1 MLAEAECYLC
11 HLSQVLRV
19 LAIQNVDS
27 SEALRLTRESCHF
40 LAEINFGRTPPEI
53 SADLYKWLAAKTGT
67 DDPYFETKRQDIR
80 RALALYSRLKNKV
93 LEAPD
98 RLRKA
103 LLFSLAGNIID
114 FGAGEVG
121 EWPAEEDFLETEEL
135 AIDHYELISSYLKKA
150 TRIVFLG
157 DNAGETVFDRL
168 FIEQIGRQV
177 IYAVR
182 EGPIINDATIEEAR
196 LSGLEEVAK
205 VVSTGCQAPGTVL
218 DQCSPEFI
226 AILNQADLIISK
238 GQGNYECLEQ
248 LTGPFYFLLKAK
260 CEVIAR
266 HLNVKQ
272 GSLVLARS
280 KNFAPVLNLS

>member
-19 LAIQNVDS
+19 LAIQNIDG
-27 SEALRLTRESCHF
+27 SEALRLTRESCRF
-40 LAEINFGRTPPEI
+40 LAEIDFERTPPEI
-53 SADLYKWLAAKTGT
+53 SADLYKWLAEKTGIV
-67 DDPYFETKRQDIR
+67 DPYFETKRRDIR
-80 RALALYSRLKNKV
+80 RALALYPRLKNKV

-98 RLRKA
+98 RLRTA

-121 EWPAEEDFLETEEL
+121 DWPVEGDFLEKEEL
-135 AIDHYELISSYLKKA
+135 DIDDYELFTSDLKRA

-157 DNAGETVFDRL
+157 DNSGETVFDRL

-182 EGPIINDATIEEAR
+182 EGPIINDATVEEAR
-196 LSGLEEVAK
+196 LSGLEEVAR
-205 VVSTGCQAPGTVL
+205 VVSSGCQAPGTVVE
-218 DQCSPEFI
+218 QCTEEFI
-226 AILNQADLIISK
+226 EILKQADLIICK

-248 LTGPFYFLLKAK
+248 LPGPFYFLLKAK
-260 CEVIAR
+260 CEVISR
-266 HLNVKQ
+266 HLGVEQ
-272 GSLVLARS
+272 GGLILARS
-280 KNFAPVLNLS
+280 KNYSSALSL

>member
-19 LAIQNVDS
+19 LAIQNIDGS
-27 SEALRLTRESCHF
+27 DALRLTRESCRF
-40 LAEINFGRTPPEI
+40 LAEIDFERTPPEI
-53 SADLYKWLAAKTGT
+53 SADLYKWLAEKTGIV
-67 DDPYFETKRQDIR
+67 DPYFETKRRDIR
-80 RALALYSRLKNKV
+80 RALALYPRLKNKV

-98 RLRKA
+98 RLRTA

-121 EWPAEEDFLETEEL
+121 DWPVEGDFLEKEEL
-135 AIDHYELISSYLKKA
+135 DIDDYELFTSDLKRA

-177 IYAVR
+177 IYVVR
-182 EGPIINDATIEEAR
+182 EGPIINDATVEEAR
-196 LSGLEEVAK
+196 LSGLEEVAR
-205 VVSTGCQAPGTVL
+205 VVSSGCQAPGTVL
-218 DQCSPEFI
+218 EQCSQEFI
-226 AILNQADLIISK
+226 AILKQADLIISK

-260 CEVIAR
+260 CEVISR
-266 HLNVKQ
+266 HLNVNQ

-280 KNFAPVLNLS
+280 KNYNSILNL

>member
-53 SADLYKWLAAKTGT
+53 SADLYKWLAAQTGT

-135 AIDHYELISSYLKKA
+135 AIDHYELFSSDLKKA

-168 FIEQIGRQV
+168 FIEQIGCQV

-196 LSGLEEVAK
+196 LSGLEEVAR

>member
-53 SADLYKWLAAKTGT
+53 SADLYKWLAAQTGT

-135 AIDHYELISSYLKKA
+135 AIDHYELFSSDLKKA

-196 LSGLEEVAK
+196 LSGLEEVAR

>member
-27 SEALRLTRESCHF
+27 SEALRLTRESCRF
-40 LAEINFGRTPPEI
+40 LAEINFERTPPEI
-53 SADLYKWLAAKTGT
+53 SADLYKWLAAKTGK

-80 RALALYSRLKNKV
+80 RALALYPRLKNKV
-93 LEAPD
+93 LEALD
-98 RLRKA
+98 RLRRA

-114 FGAGEVG
+114 FGAGEVE
-121 EWPAEEDFLETEEL
+121 EWTGAEDFLETEEL
-135 AIDHYELISSYLKKA
+135 AIDHYELFASDLKKA

-177 IYAVR
+177 MYVVR
-182 EGPIINDATIEEAR
+182 EGPIINDATVEEAR
-196 LSGLEEVAK
+196 LSGLEEVAR
-205 VVSTGCQAPGTVL
+205 VVSSGCQAPGTVL
-218 DQCSPEFI
+218 EQCSQEFI
-226 AILNQADLIISK
+226 ASLKQADLIISK

-260 CEVIAR
+260 CEVISR

-280 KNFAPVLNLS
+280 KNFAPVLNL

>member
-19 LAIQNVDS
+19 LAIQNIDG
-27 SEALRLTRESCHF
+27 SEALCLTRESCRF
-40 LAEINFGRTPPEI
+40 LAEIDFERTPPEI
-53 SADLYKWLAAKTGT
+53 SADLYKWLAEKTGIV
-67 DDPYFETKRQDIR
+67 DPYFETKRRDIR
-80 RALALYSRLKNKV
+80 RALALYPRLKNKV
-93 LEAPD
+93 LLAPD

-121 EWPAEEDFLETEEL
+121 DWPVEGDFLEKEEL
-135 AIDHYELISSYLKKA
+135 DIDDYELFTSDLKRA

-177 IYAVR
+177 IYVVR
-182 EGPIINDATIEEAR
+182 EGPIINDATVEEAR
-196 LSGLEEVAK
+196 LSGLEEVAR
-205 VVSTGCQAPGTVL
+205 VVSSGCQAPGTVL
-218 DQCSPEFI
+218 EQCSQEFI
-226 AILNQADLIISK
+226 AILKQADLIISK

-260 CEVIAR
+260 CEVISR
-266 HLNVKQ
+266 HLNVNQ

-280 KNFAPVLNLS
+280 KNYNSILNL

>member
-27 SEALRLTRESCHF
+27 SEALRLTRESCRF

-53 SADLYKWLAAKTGT
+53 SADLYKWLAAQTGT

-135 AIDHYELISSYLKKA
+135 AIDHYELFSSDLKKA

-168 FIEQIGRQV
+168 FIEQIGCQV

-196 LSGLEEVAK
+196 LSGLEEVAR
-205 VVSTGCQAPGTVL
+205 VVSTGCQAPGAVL

-280 KNFAPVLNLS
+280 KNFAPVLNL

>member
-27 SEALRLTRESCHF
+27 SEALRLTRESCRF

-53 SADLYKWLAAKTGT
+53 SADLYKWLAAQTGT

-135 AIDHYELISSYLKKA
+135 AIDHYELFSSDLKKA

-196 LSGLEEVAK
+196 LSGLEEVAR
-205 VVSTGCQAPGTVL
+205 VVSTGCQAPGAVL

>member
-53 SADLYKWLAAKTGT
+53 SADLYKWLAAQTGT

-135 AIDHYELISSYLKKA
+135 AIDHYELFSSDLKKA

-168 FIEQIGRQV
+168 FIEQIGCQV

-196 LSGLEEVAK
+196 LSGLEEVAR
-205 VVSTGCQAPGTVL
+205 VVSTGCQAPGAVL

>member
-19 LAIQNVDS
+19 LAIQNIDG
-27 SEALRLTRESCHF
+27 SEALCLTRESCRF
-40 LAEINFGRTPPEI
+40 LAKIDFERTPPEI
-53 SADLYKWLAAKTGT
+53 SADLYKWLAEKTGIV
-67 DDPYFETKRQDIR
+67 DPYFETKRRDIR
-80 RALALYSRLKNKV
+80 RALALYPRLKNKV
-93 LEAPD
+93 LLAPD

-121 EWPAEEDFLETEEL
+121 EWPAEGDFLEKEEL
-135 AIDHYELISSYLKKA
+135 DIDDYELFTSDLKKA

-177 IYAVR
+177 IYVVR
-182 EGPIINDATIEEAR
+182 EGPIINDATVEEAR
-196 LSGLEEVAK
+196 LSGLEEVAR
-205 VVSTGCQAPGTVL
+205 VVSSGCQAPGTVIE
-218 DQCSPEFI
+218 QCSQEFI
-226 AILNQADLIISK
+226 AILKQADLIISK

-248 LTGPFYFLLKAK
+248 LTGPFYFFLKAK
-260 CEVIAR
+260 CEVISR
-266 HLNVKQ
+266 HLNVNQ

-280 KNFAPVLNLS
+280 KNYNPILNL